1 MSKFTN
7 ILIGT
12 AVAAGAAAA
21 FALAPAKADKEKKA
35 PFLGR
40 YYAHRGLHNTD
51 GSAPENSLPA
61 FRLAAEQGDA
71 EAQKALEELEK
82 GE

>member
-1 MSKFTN
+1 MSKLTG

-12 AVAAGAAAA
+12 AVVAGAAAA

-40 YYAHRGLHNTD
+40 YYAHRGLHSGD
-51 GSAPENSLPA
+51 ERVPDNSLPA
-61 FRLAAEQGDA
+61 FALAAEKGYGI
-71 EAQKALEELEK
+71 ELDVHIT
-82 GE
+82 

>member
-1 MSKFTN
+1 MSKLTTV
-7 ILIGT
+7 LIGT
-12 AVAAGAAAA
+12 AIVAGAAAA
-21 FALAPAKADKEKKA
+21 FAIAPAKADKEKKA

-61 FRLAAEQGDA
+61 L
-71 EAQKALEELEK
+71 
-82 GE
+82 